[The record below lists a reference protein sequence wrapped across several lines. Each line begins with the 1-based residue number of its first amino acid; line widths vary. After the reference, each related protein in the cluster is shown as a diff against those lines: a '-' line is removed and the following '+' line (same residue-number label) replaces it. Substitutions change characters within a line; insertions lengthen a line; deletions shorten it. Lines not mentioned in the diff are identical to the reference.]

1 MKEIFFDTMQQGFL
15 RSYSRESQ
23 GNDDKSLISDA
34 LLSWYEFEP
43 SRDETSSEELNIDS
57 DEVHTDKE

>member
-34 LLSWYEFEP
+34 LLGWYEFEP
-43 SRDETSSEELNIDS
+43 SRDEMRSDELNIDS
-57 DEVHTDKE
+57 EEVHTDKE